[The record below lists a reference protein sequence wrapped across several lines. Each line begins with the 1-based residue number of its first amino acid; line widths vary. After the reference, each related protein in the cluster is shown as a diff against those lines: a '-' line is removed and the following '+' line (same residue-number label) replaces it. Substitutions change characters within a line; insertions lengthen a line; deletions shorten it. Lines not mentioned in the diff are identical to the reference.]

1 MRGRNMNN
9 VWMDIPGT
17 LAALAVSA
25 YWLGIGV
32 MIVRVR
38 RHTHR
43 MAGVVPGQRLERL
56 MWLAWLPLAAAWIA
70 LPWLALSRS
79 DAWLGLPAFAHDS
92 TYAAARWIGAIVA
105 VAALAATIKCWARM
119 GKDWRMAVTDE
130 PDQALI
136 TDGFYGR
143 IRHPIYAFSIL
154 LVIASVVGVPTAAM
168 AACGACLVA
177 LWVGKAH
184 NEERHMLRQHGE
196 DYARYL
202 RRTGRFLPRSR

>member
-1 MRGRNMNN
+1 
-9 VWMDIPGT
+9 MDIPGT
-17 LAALAVSA
+17 ITAVTVSA

-43 MAGVVPGQRLERL
+43 MAGVVPGQRVERL

-70 LPWLALSRS
+70 LPWLALSRD
-79 DAWLGLPAFAHDS
+79 DALLGLPSFAQGS
-92 TYAAARWIGAIVA
+92 AYGFVRWAGALVG
-105 VAALAATIKCWARM
+105 VAALGATIKCWARM

-136 TDGFYGR
+136 TDGLYDR

-154 LVIASVVGVPTAAM
+154 LVIASAAVVPTVPM
-168 AACGACLVA
+168 ALCGACLVT
-177 LWVGKAH
+177 LWVAKAH

-196 DYARYL
+196 RYARYL
-202 RRTGRFLPRSR
+202 ERTGRFLPRSR